1 MSLHQLRHRCQ
12 ALARELEFPEPFS
25 AEALCGLIA
34 EKRGRRL
41 YLHPLPPLS
50 GEGAPCGM
58 WVATTA
64 ADHVYFEA
72 ATSPLHQEHII
83 LHEVAHMLCGHT
95 MPGLGE
101 PADAEGL
108 ERGAEPDPELIR
120 NALARTRYTSNDE
133 QEAEM
138 VASVILEERA
148 RRVTPPAPREVG
160 LLEEM
165 FGISGGDRRA

>member
-1 MSLHQLRHRCQ
+1 MSLHQLRNRCQ
-12 ALARELEFPEPFS
+12 ALVRDLEFPDPFS
-25 AEALCGLIA
+25 AEALCELIA
-34 EKRGRRL
+34 EQRGRRL

-58 WVATTA
+58 WVATAA

-83 LHEVAHMLCGHT
+83 LHELAHMLCGHT
-95 MPGLGE
+95 MPGL
-101 PADAEGL
+101 DD
-108 ERGAEPDPELIR
+108 RVDAEPDVSLVQT
-120 NALARTRYTSNDE
+120 ALARTRYTSTDE

-138 VASVILEERA
+138 VASVILEECA
-148 RRVTPPAPREVG
+148 RRVTPSPAREVG

-165 FGISGGDRRA
+165 FGISGSRRA